1 MHLIEEL
8 MSWIIFRDPPV
19 LLKKLKY
26 ADSIISIPGRQQKEP
41 NYKLIAKETN
51 YQEQK
56 INLLIEPETTA
67 HELP

>member
-1 MHLIEEL
+1 MLIPSL
-8 MSWIIFRDPPV
+8 A
-19 LLKKLKY
+19 Y
-26 ADSIISIPGRQQKEP
+26 QAGRQQKEP

-67 HELP
+67 HELPWNKVN